1 MAELFPESPPQ
12 VIDGVTLKFPA
23 KLWRIVNCCKT
34 GAIVWEPDGDS
45 IKVDRKKF
53 EEQYLKAGVFFKTAN
68 FQSFIRQLNIYGFR
82 KIPTNG
88 PKNQDGAVFIYK
100 HDFFK
105 RGHPDYLSEVVRNT
119 AVRKTQRENAIKEVE
134 AKHVRFSFLLCMSV
148 TYSHQSFGQSGRDS
162 GYGFQFKS
170 KQIFIDLLRRK
181 SYLVLSHLL

>member
-1 MAELFPESPPQ
+1 MAKLFPESPPQ

-23 KLWRIVNCCKT
+23 KLWRIVNSCKT

-88 PKNQDGAVFIYK
+88 PKNQHDGAVFIYK

-134 AKHVRFSFLLCMSV
+134 AKHVRLSFLLCMSHIHIIHSDCQEKIADN
-148 TYSHQSFGQSGRDS
+148 YD
-162 GYGFQFKS
+162 
-170 KQIFIDLLRRK
+170 
-181 SYLVLSHLL
+181 